1 MNGLETEAWF
11 GMPNFAELDEN
22 NVVINVNSVHQNVV
36 DPENEE
42 ESGIDFLESIS
53 GHRRWKRYSF
63 NTSQGRHMQ
72 DEVPFRKNAAA
83 IGYVYD
89 EERDAFYAPQP
100 FESWT
105 LDEETCDWLPPV
117 DKPIPPLYRW
127 SEAEYG
133 WILLN
138 P

>member
-1 MNGLETEAWF
+1 MSGLEMEAWS

-22 NVVINVNSVHQNVV
+22 NIVINLNSLHQDSV

-42 ESGIDFLESIS
+42 ESGVDLLESLS

-63 NTSQGRHMQ
+63 NTSLGYHRQ
-72 DEVPFRKNAAA
+72 DGVPFRKNAAA
-83 IGYVYD
+83 IGYTYD
-89 EERDAFYAPQP
+89 EERDAFIPPQP
-100 FESWT
+100 YPSWT
-105 LDEETCDWLPPV
+105 LDEETCDWLPPI
-117 DKPIPPLYRW
+117 DQPIPPLYRW

>member
-1 MNGLETEAWF
+1 
-11 GMPNFAELDEN
+11 MPNFAELDEN
-22 NVVINVNSVHQNVV
+22 NVVINVNSVHENVV

-63 NTSQGRHMQ
+63 NTSHGVHMQ
-72 DEVPFRKNAAA
+72 DGVPFRKNAAA
-83 IGYVYD
+83 IGYTYD
-89 EERDAFYAPQP
+89 EERDAFIPPKP

-105 LDEETCDWLPPV
+105 LDEEIGEWLPPV
-117 DKPIPPLYRW
+117 DQPVPPMYRW

>member
-1 MNGLETEAWF
+1 MNGLETEACA

-22 NVVINVNSVHQNVV
+22 NVVINVNSVHENVV

-63 NTSQGRHMQ
+63 NTAHGVHMQ
-72 DEVPFRKNAAA
+72 DGVPFRINAAA
-83 IGYVYD
+83 IGYIYD
-89 EERDAFYAPQP
+89 EERDAFIPPKP

-105 LDEETCDWLPPV
+105 LDEEIGEWLPPIDQPV
-117 DKPIPPLYRW
+117 PPMYRW

>member
-22 NVVINVNSVHQNVV
+22 NIVINVNSVSQDAV
-36 DPENEE
+36 DPENED

-63 NTSQGRHMQ
+63 NTALGVHRH
-72 DEVPFRKNAAA
+72 DGVPFRKNAAA
-83 IGYVYD
+83 IGYTYD
-89 EERDAFYAPQP
+89 EERDAFIPPQP
-100 FESWT
+100 YPSWT

>member
-1 MNGLETEAWF
+1 MNGLEMEAWF

-22 NVVINVNSVHQNVV
+22 NVVININSVHENSI

-42 ESGIDFLESIS
+42 ESGIDFLESLH

-63 NTSQGRHMQ
+63 NTAHGVHMQ
-72 DEVPFRKNAAA
+72 DGVPFRKNAAA
-83 IGYVYD
+83 IGYIYD
-89 EERDAFYAPQP
+89 EERDAFVPPKP

-105 LDEETCDWLPPV
+105 LDEEICEWLPPV
-117 DKPIPPLYRW
+117 DAPVPPLYRW